1 MDCGASPEELAKFTG
16 LYECGEGYKACIFM
30 EGNALKLSLDDREFE
45 VKASDGRTLFY
56 DDMGQQK
63 VLRFYFRD
71 DQEDAAGRAFGR
83 FQALGCNGKLKDASQ
98 KGTSLSRVDR
108 ITCPEGLAG
117 LGQDFRVYD
126 MFRPFAPQCLDQVP
140 GCHDGHLG
148 ACGHAGAA
156 YVGQEHYVIQ
166 FPQRAVGR

>member
-83 FQALGCNGKLKDASQ
+83 FQALAVMVASRMLRRKEQ
-98 KGTSLSRVDR
+98 
-108 ITCPEGLAG
+108 A
-117 LGQDFRVYD
+117 
-126 MFRPFAPQCLDQVP
+126 
-140 GCHDGHLG
+140 
-148 ACGHAGAA
+148 
-156 YVGQEHYVIQ
+156 
-166 FPQRAVGR
+166 